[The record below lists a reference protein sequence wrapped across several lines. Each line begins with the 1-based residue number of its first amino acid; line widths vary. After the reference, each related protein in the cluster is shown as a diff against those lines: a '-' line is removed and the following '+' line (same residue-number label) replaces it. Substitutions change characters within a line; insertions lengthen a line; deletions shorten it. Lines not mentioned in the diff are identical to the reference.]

1 MELDYKNTYW
11 NNKGKHQIESGVLE
25 DLVPATGKAEGDI
38 EIFRCITNIYYDIY
52 NNGGGNLGV
61 RSDELKSV
69 KSHLEAQGINVP
81 SWVAKQYTN
90 AWDVECYCDIDD
102 YDYEDN
108 CDCYDSDSLHFTLTQ
123 EIINELE
130 AITDSIIMYS
140 YDSHVKETL

>member
-11 NNKGKHQIESGVLE
+11 NSKGNYQIESEVLQ
-25 DLVPATGKAEGDI
+25 DLVPAKGEAEGDT

-69 KSHLEAQGINVP
+69 KSHLESQGISVP
-81 SWVAKQYTN
+81 NWVAKQYKN
-90 AWDVECYCDIDD
+90 AWDVECYCDVDD
-102 YDYEDN
+102 YDEV
-108 CDCYDSDSLHFTLTQ
+108 CDCYDSDSFHFTLTQ

-130 AITDSIIMYS
+130 AIRDSIIMYS